1 MSANSQNKLIFFSLA
16 DPNTAEYYIA
26 QINFHLSM
34 PEPSIEKILQ
44 LANDGLAKHP
54 NNISLLVAKS
64 SMFYQLGKF
73 EEEEAVLRKA
83 FELLPKDAPLLYR
96 LGDCLLRQGSINERA
111 EEILWF
117 FEQAVKNDPDN
128 PQYLNGQGTALLS
141 LDRPKEAWHVLQ
153 SALERNPPYPAP
165 VRFSCGIARLQAGLN
180 DEITREHLKYAWRN
194 EVQPAGYA
202 LAASFKLAGHNLQ
215 ADEILSFAMQGDQG
229 AFLSVYDGFVAES
242 TRSNENWQ
250 PE

>member
-141 LDRPKEAWHVLQ
+141 LDRPKEACSQLAVDVDPVYANLDNCKEVVDSDDVNESSSESNDFSEKANNLPNQ
-153 SALERNPPYPAP
+153 SN
-165 VRFSCGIARLQAGLN
+165 
-180 DEITREHLKYAWRN
+180 
-194 EVQPAGYA
+194 
-202 LAASFKLAGHNLQ
+202 
-215 ADEILSFAMQGDQG
+215 
-229 AFLSVYDGFVAES
+229 
-242 TRSNENWQ
+242 
-250 PE
+250 